1 MRTKNSLKNI
11 VSIVVFNLI
20 IGLLGFLKVKVFV
33 NGLSTDIYSLNQLFY
48 QIFGYITIADV
59 GFGLLLNKKLYAAF
73 SKKDKKEINRIFST
87 SKKFY
92 NFIGIVMLLISF
104 VLSFFVHYFTKANV
118 SIIYIQIILLIFII
132 RNVIEYFFAA
142 PKSVLEADQKLYKI
156 NYLVKGIKIIE
167 TLIEMLLVI
176 LGVDYL
182 LILIPGIIIT
192 LVMNI
197 YINNKIYKM
206 YDWLKDEKIYD
217 KKYLTGTRDVIYQK
231 LSGLVNVNTNVVL
244 LSTFVSP
251 LSVVIY
257 TSYTYVTKFISDTIY
272 LIASAITPSFANHL
286 NKENTEKS
294 YGVFCETNIFF
305 LFLSSFVSIMLYGF
319 LNNLIILWVGHEYL
333 VNNITLFFF
342 CLVTYQ
348 TIAQRALVITVN
360 SKGLFK
366 ETKKSAI
373 FEAILNIS
381 LSLLLI
387 FKYGILG
394 VLIGSVIALQ
404 LTYYI
409 EAPIYIY
416 KNIFKKPV
424 LKYYL
429 TYCLSTLTTC
439 LLMLAVG
446 SLALSSGNAFGW
458 IFNVVIAAII
468 VFIILFIIYM
478 VIFKSFRV
486 LINRGI
492 EFIKVRGKYSE

>member
-11 VSIVVFNLI
+11 VSIVLFNLI

-48 QIFGYITIADV
+48 QIFGYIAIADI
-59 GFGLLLNKKLYAAF
+59 GFGLILNKKLYAAF
-73 SKKDKKEINRIFST
+73 SKKNKKEINRIFST

-92 NFIGIVMLLISF
+92 NIIGVFMLLIATI
-104 VLSFFVHYFTKANV
+104 LSFFVKYFTKANV
-118 SIIYIQIILLIFII
+118 SAVYIQIVFLIFIV

-142 PKSVLEADQKLYKI
+142 PKSILEADQKSYKI

-167 TLIEMLLVI
+167 TLIEMLLVT
-176 LGVDYL
+176 LGFDYM

-192 LVMNI
+192 IIMNI

-206 YDWLKDEKIYD
+206 YEWLKNDKTFD
-217 KKYLTGTRDVIYQK
+217 KKYLSGTKDVIYQK

-244 LSTFVSP
+244 LSTFVNP

-257 TSYTYVTKFISDTIY
+257 TSYSYVTKFISDTIY
-272 LIASAITPSFANHL
+272 LVASAITPSFANLL
-286 NKENTEKS
+286 NKESSEKS
-294 YGVFCETNIFF
+294 YGVFCEANVLF

-319 LNNLIILWVGHEYL
+319 LNNLIILWVGKEYL
-333 VNNITLFFF
+333 VSNLTLFFF
-342 CLVTYQ
+342 CLVTFQ

-373 FEAILNIS
+373 FEAILNIF

-409 EAPIYIY
+409 EAPLYIY
-416 KNIFKKPV
+416 KNLFKKSV

-429 TYCLSTLTTC
+429 TYGLSIIFTC

-446 SLALSSGNAFGW
+446 NIPLHING
-458 IFNVVIAAII
+458 IFTWVLNVVIVAII
-468 VFIILFIIYM
+468 IFVILFIIYM
-478 VIFKSFRV
+478 LIFKSFRV
-486 LINRGI
+486 LFNRGI
-492 EFIKVRGKYSE
+492 EFIKVKGKYSE